1 MRLNRPIREL
11 TVMSDISEMILALKN
26 SASVQKLPSQ
36 VVPILIAIDDAI
48 TKLQERVAKLEK
60 NILTEPNVLSD
71 SNVLK

>member
-1 MRLNRPIREL
+1 
-11 TVMSDISEMILALKN
+11 MSDISEMILALKN

-48 TKLQERVAKLEK
+48 TKLQSLVAKLEK

-71 SNVLK
+71 LNVLK